1 MPEESAR
8 EAPPA
13 VQQTA
18 PADSVSF
25 TWEPGSSPG
34 LGSRRWTFSAQLT
47 HTLGGPGGDIEK
59 AMRAAGLDQ
68 RGVSFFGPGADYPLS
83 RNDGVGWVLGV
94 HYTLTPRWTAGV
106 LVGKSKSGATTG
118 SRDFTFLTVD
128 HAVTTVAPILSLQA
142 SKSIRFGVGPALHIA
157 KARERAG
164 PAERT
169 RKVGFVVDLG
179 VTVPAESRFFL
190 DLKVQYHRVGGVSIG
205 PYEETSF
212 HTGEVITAFPEA
224 RVTYDH
230 WFIGAGF
237 GVRL

>member
-1 MPEESAR
+1 
-8 EAPPA
+8 
-13 VQQTA
+13 
-18 PADSVSF
+18 
-25 TWEPGSSPG
+25 
-34 LGSRRWTFSAQLT
+34 
-47 HTLGGPGGDIEK
+47 
-59 AMRAAGLDQ
+59 MRAAGLDQ

-94 HYTLTPRWTAGV
+94 HYTLTPRWTAGM
-106 LVGKSKSGATTG
+106 LVGKSKSGETVG
-118 SRDFTFLTVD
+118 HRDLTYLTVD

-142 SKSIRFGVGPALHIA
+142 SKSIRFGVGPALHMA
-157 KARERAG
+157 KAQETGYPAG
-164 PAERT
+164 PVERT

-190 DLKVQYHRVGGVSIG
+190 DLKVQYHRVGEVSIG
-205 PYEETSF
+205 PYEKTSF
-212 HTGEVITAFPEA
+212 YTGEVNAFPEM